1 MRYALQKAASISAN
15 KLKNIWLAALHPVSK
30 HTSLS
35 RQLLFSHILT
45 NQLIQFVSATEITQ
59 VFANLSEIHP
69 KHSEL
74 AFKPKGYL
82 KLLFVWTCAN
92 VFLCKCFFV
101 QMFFCANV
109 FCANVFLCK
118 CFFGANVVCCWIL
131 SFWHNQRCAA
141 LENIVFEPHL
151 KIFINIT
158 EFEIDP
164 SSHLRPTSTRK
175 PSLRKSQWWEI
186 SNLF

>member
-1 MRYALQKAASISAN
+1 MKLFTPTSWLTNMRYALQKAASISGSAN

-30 HTSLS
+30 HTSLG

-59 VFANLSEIHP
+59 VFANLSKIHP

-92 VFLCKCFFV
+92 VFLWKC
-101 QMFFCANV
+101 FFCANV
-109 FCANVFLCK
+109 FLVQMSFLCK
-118 CFFGANVVCCWIL
+118 CCLLLDSVL
-131 SFWHNQRCAA
+131 
-141 LENIVFEPHL
+141 L
-151 KIFINIT
+151 T
-158 EFEIDP
+158 
-164 SSHLRPTSTRK
+164 
-175 PSLRKSQWWEI
+175 
-186 SNLF
+186 